1 MYYEKGFGKSL
12 LLEDMGKRTSLGA
25 SHLLGEKIDGGEEE
39 EERMVAEAPRVS
51 MAITADSA
59 KYRQVCVVSGI
70 FFSFDERGA
79 KSC

>member
-1 MYYEKGFGKSL
+1 MYYEKGFRKSL

-25 SHLLGEKIDGGEEE
+25 SDLLGEKIDGGEEE

-59 KYRQVCVVSGI
+59 EY
-70 FFSFDERGA
+70 
-79 KSC
+79 